1 MIEISELTGRV
12 HGVVRALGAPEDVA
26 TEVADHLVR
35 AELSGHASHGVL
47 RLPQYAAEVERG
59 LIAAGARADVVSAKP
74 AAIVVDGHHGFG
86 HHAAALATAEVAAA
100 AEQVGVAAASIR
112 NGTHV
117 GRLGEYAERLA
128 ARGLVALVQVGAV
141 GPGVGSMA
149 PFGSGSGTPFLNTN
163 PWAVGVPATDGAF
176 VFDGSMSNIAEGKVH
191 AAKRTGEPLPE
202 GAVLTADGRPG
213 TDPEDFYADGT
224 LTPLGGALAGH
235 KGYGLALAAALLGGL
250 AHADGSAASL
260 RGLARL
266 RRPDGDPAG
275 LGGVTI
281 IALDPGAFGEQDAY
295 AAATGRVAAALHA
308 DGVLVPGD
316 LERRRRAESGT
327 SVALPP
333 GTLAELTALETSL
346 S

>member
-1 MIEISELTGRV
+1 MIEISELTDRV
-12 HGVVRALGAPEDVA
+12 RGVVRALGAPAEVA

-47 RLPQYAAEVERG
+47 RLPQYAAEIERG
-59 LIAAGARADVVSAKP
+59 LIVAGARAEVVSATP

-86 HHAAALATAEVAAA
+86 HHAAALATEEAAVAA
-100 AEQVGVAAASIR
+100 ERLGVAAATVRRS
-112 NGTHV
+112 THI

-128 ARGLVALVQVGAV
+128 ARGLVALVQVGAA

-149 PFGSGSGTPFLNTN
+149 PFGSGSGRPFLNTN
-163 PWAVGVPATDGAF
+163 PWSVGVPAADGAI
-176 VFDGSMSNIAEGKVH
+176 VFDGSMSTIAEGKVH
-191 AAKRTGEPLPE
+191 AAKRTGDPLPE
-202 GAVLTADGRPG
+202 GAVLTADGLPG

-266 RRPDGDPAG
+266 RGPDEDPAG

-281 IALDPGAFGEQDAY
+281 IALDPGAFGERDAY
-295 AAATGRVAAALHA
+295 AATTGRVAAALRA

-316 LERRRRAESGT
+316 LERCSRAEAGT

-333 GTLAELTALETSL
+333 GTLAELAALETSL
-346 S
+346 L